1 MQLWGA
7 GNYLRGMDKQT
18 QVLLTL
24 SSMVAEAPQP
34 TQYQCIP
41 RELILRLPFD
51 WADIY
56 TSLLNLEK
64 EGYVQIFEADG
75 VRYSITQKG
84 IDKACELIDQTER
97 LEELSLK

>member
-1 MQLWGA
+1 
-7 GNYLRGMDKQT
+7 MDKQYE
-18 QVLLTL
+18 VLQTL

-56 TSLLNLEK
+56 TSLVALEK
-64 EGYVQIFEADG
+64 GGYVQLYEADG
-75 VRYSITQKG
+75 VKYSITQKG
-84 IDKACELIDQTER
+84 IDKAWELLDQSEKP
-97 LEELSLK
+97 EAIYLK